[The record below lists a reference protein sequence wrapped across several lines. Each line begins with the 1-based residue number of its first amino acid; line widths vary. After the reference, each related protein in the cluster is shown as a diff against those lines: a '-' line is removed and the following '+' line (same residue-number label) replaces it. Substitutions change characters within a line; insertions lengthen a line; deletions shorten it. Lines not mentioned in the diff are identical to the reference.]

1 MSNIE
6 KQAEL
11 ATNIKLSFRQRIDYS
26 ISEFGYNSIYYW
38 ISAFMAVFLT
48 DQMGIA
54 AGAVSFLTLFVR
66 IFDGINDPIIG
77 PWPTARSIRA
87 KASTSLGCAGHVPF
101 HHRPVRHAGFLE
113 LHLQNDLHV
122 GQLPA
127 GHHFLHLL

>member
-77 PWPTARSIRA
+77 SMALGA
-87 KASTSLGCAGHVPF
+87 LGCAGHVPF

-113 LHLQNDLHV
+113 LHLQDDLYV
-122 GQLPA
+122 GHLPA

>member
-77 PWPTARSIRA
+77 SMADRSVDKGKGKYMPWVRWP
-87 KASTSLGCAGHVPF
+87 CPF
-101 HHRPVRHAGFLE
+101 PSSPCSPCR
-113 LHLQNDLHV
+113 
-122 GQLPA
+122 LPGA
-127 GHHFLHLL
+127 TPSR